1 MAYHSKRDSYIK
13 FTSQQKAVVE
23 QYSQCQICLMRIGT
37 FIESVDSICRDSVDT
52 QYMAIQK
59 NSQKQLAYKLF
70 VFECFHDQQDSQW
83 CEKASQ
89 KYQTKNSQNW
99 PNVFLSSSFF
109 FFRRTSSIL
118 REPLA
123 LVYTRNSSVLYG
135 AVHNSIAFLQ
145 LRSLARYS

>member
-1 MAYHSKRDSYIK
+1 MIAQI
-13 FTSQQKAVVE
+13 V
-23 QYSQCQICLMRIGT
+23 SQCQICLMRIGT
-37 FIESVDSICRDSVDT
+37 FIESVNSICRDSVDT

-89 KYQTKNSQNW
+89 KYQTKNSQNG

-109 FFRRTSSIL
+109 FFRRISSIL
-118 REPLA
+118 REPLM
-123 LVYTRNSSVLYG
+123 LIYTQNSSILYRT
-135 AVHNSIAFLQ
+135 VHNPIAFSQ
-145 LRSLARYS
+145 LRSLARYL